1 MSSGTIIVV
10 VVIVEMVLVLG
21 IVLYNLIGR
30 TDTMVVIVIVVV
42 GGMTARAFLMVSGNP
57 GVDGRSG
64 QPGSVSPGSGKIVNL
79 SNVGEF
85 NAGHG
90 GHGLGGGGQGGGF
103 GAGGGRATCFIGAL
117 LPIVIWS

>member
-1 MSSGTIIVV
+1 MVPLVAVV
-10 VVIVEMVLVLG
+10 EGV
-21 IVLYNLIGR
+21 
-30 TDTMVVIVIVVV
+30 VVV
-42 GGMTARAFLMVSGNP
+42 GGITARPFLMVSGDP

-64 QPGSVSPGSGKIVNL
+64 RPGSVSPGGGKIVNL
-79 SNVGEF
+79 SDVGEF

-103 GAGGGRATCFIGAL
+103 GAGGGRAACFIGAL